1 MKRNIYLFG
10 VLTLLSAILANP
22 ARIWSQAEYSN
33 YYIEGY
39 YQMHSGNKGLYYT
52 LTDITAK
59 GVDIRLAD
67 GQNSM
72 LNTEDTTTESVKFV
86 FDTISTDCPW
96 GFKSMQF
103 YKMQNNGKWQRDLE
117 VEQAKQE
124 GRADMVR
131 VVMLVIDCS
140 NSLKSDFG
148 SVKNSAIKAI
158 KILQKKTIPGTVHV
172 GIIAFNTV
180 KNTDKQIYPITPL
193 NKEAVNDM
201 EQWIKG
207 LHTEN
212 NTAMYY
218 AMHKGYDVVVDYM
231 SNLDLPNEIKFSGV
245 TMLTF
250 TDGIDNNSLLPDSV
264 FRKGLNNPYHKYV
277 GKNIVNC
284 PITYTHKSGQ
294 TENTYFESRLF
305 FVPGDDVIE
314 DEQLQRD
321 IFNSLDSE
329 RKAFMLKNFTELDKA
344 FAKMADNIVDR
355 FQTLKCY
362 VPRAHEGKV
371 RWTLDKPK
379 GFFGISAGGF
389 GEMTGSMDIAAGGGA
404 GIDFAFHTKNFAA
417 VGGFINIKGGG
428 PISTG
433 TYPTH
438 IQLGLLR
445 AGNGFQYKSK
455 PLFGIGLDIRPSESN
470 EYYVKTSKGNKKYF
484 YSEDDTGIGLVLR
497 AGIISKNHLYYYADL
512 FGGYMQ
518 SQRKTTTYY
527 PNGNLAGVT
536 GKQWFNN
543 VYFGLALN
551 LGFKF

>member
-1 MKRNIYLFG
+1 MM
-10 VLTLLSAILANP
+10 VL
-22 ARIWSQAEYSN
+22 
-33 YYIEGY
+33 
-39 YQMHSGNKGLYYT
+39 
-52 LTDITAK
+52 
-59 GVDIRLAD
+59 
-67 GQNSM
+67 
-72 LNTEDTTTESVKFV
+72 
-86 FDTISTDCPW
+86 
-96 GFKSMQF
+96 
-103 YKMQNNGKWQRDLE
+103 
-117 VEQAKQE
+117 
-124 GRADMVR
+124 
-131 VVMLVIDCS
+131 DCS
-140 NSLKSDFG
+140 NSLGNNFDNLQS
-148 SVKNSAIKAI
+148 SAIKAI
-158 KILQKKTIPGTVHV
+158 KKLNEKTVPGTVHL

-180 KNTDKQIYPITPL
+180 ANTQKQIFAISPL
-193 NKEAVNDM
+193 NNDVEKQM
-201 EQWIKG
+201 EKWIKE
-207 LHTEN
+207 LQTNN

-218 AMHKGYDVVVDYM
+218 AMDLASQKVDEYL
-231 SNLDLPNEIKFSGV
+231 NNIDLPDSIKFSGV
-245 TMLTF
+245 TMITF
-250 TDGIDNNSLLPDSV
+250 TDGIDNHSLLPNTV
-264 FRKGLNNPYHKYV
+264 YRKGIENPYHKYV
-277 GKNIVNC
+277 RDSIVNRKV
-284 PITYTHKSGQ
+284 TYPHKSGQ
-294 TENTYFESRLF
+294 TETVYLESRLF
-305 FVPGDDVIE
+305 FVPGSDVVE
-314 DEQLQRD
+314 DKNLQND
-321 IFNSLDSE
+321 IFNGLDSE
-329 RKAFMLKNFTELDKA
+329 HDAFMLKNFSQLDKA
-344 FAKMADNIVDR
+344 FDTMAEEICER
-355 FQTLKCY
+355 FQTLNCY
-362 VPRAHEGKV
+362 VPRAHEGRV
-371 RWTLDKPK
+371 RWTFDKPK

-404 GIDFAFHTKNFAA
+404 GIDFAFPTNNFAA

-484 YSEDDTGIGLVLR
+484 YSEDNTGIGLVLR